1 MLRDDEGATMGEER
15 RGQALAAWHKAL
27 AEPDIRMD
35 VEKQYEKLIRM
46 ADDLKQQGIIDKHD
60 WRRLMGEAVGYYAHA
75 IEKNDP
81 RS

>member
-1 MLRDDEGATMGEER
+1 
-15 RGQALAAWHKAL
+15 
-27 AEPDIRMD
+27 MD

>member
-1 MLRDDEGATMGEER
+1 MDEER

-35 VEKQYEKLIRM
+35 VEKQYEKLSRM

-60 WRRLMGEAVGYYAHA
+60 WRTLMREAIGYYANA
-75 IEKNDP
+75 IEKIDP